1 MWLFKVC
8 KSCNS
13 HRKLVE
19 YIYIPGLDQ
28 LNSEKPLYNYDNLF
42 CHNLWGLLYALYA
55 QTHLNHDSNN
65 TSPNIKI
72 PPICGIS
79 QWKICSMLILT
90 FNNTL
95 PESWINN
102 PPPLPPK
109 KRKKRKKE
117 RRIKQ

>member
-42 CHNLWGLLYALYA
+42 CHNLWGLLYNALYA

-65 TSPNIKI
+65 TSPNIEI

-79 QWKICSMLILT
+79 QRKICSMLILT

-102 PPPLPPK
+102 PPPSPQ
-109 KRKKRKKE
+109 KKE
-117 RRIKQ
+117 KKEKKKGE